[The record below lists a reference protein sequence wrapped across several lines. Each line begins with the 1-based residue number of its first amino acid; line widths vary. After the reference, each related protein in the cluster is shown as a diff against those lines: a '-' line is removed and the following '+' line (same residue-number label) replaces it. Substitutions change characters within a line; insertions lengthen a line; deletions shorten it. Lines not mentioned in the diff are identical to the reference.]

1 MERAWVVENGLLELG
16 VCLMMMLLLASAH
29 AQAPVQTD
37 TGVGR
42 ISLIHGDV
50 STQRG
55 DSGDW
60 AAATLNAPIVSGD
73 KISTG
78 DESRAEVQLDY
89 SNIVR
94 LGNRTQANISTLSRT
109 QIQVQVAQG
118 IVNYT
123 VFKDSETEPEID
135 TPNAAIHP
143 YKKDGSFRIETF
155 SNDETRIIVRNG
167 QADISTPQG
176 STHVK
181 NEHMTTVR
189 GRNETAQY
197 QISEAPGKDAW
208 DRFK

>member
-1 MERAWVVENGLLELG
+1 MKSAWVVKNGLLELG
-16 VCLMMMLLLASAH
+16 VLVMMMLLLASAH

-135 TPNAAIHP
+135 TPNAAIH
-143 YKKDGSFRIETF
+143 
-155 SNDETRIIVRNG
+155 
-167 QADISTPQG
+167 
-176 STHVK
+176 
-181 NEHMTTVR
+181 
-189 GRNETAQY
+189 
-197 QISEAPGKDAW
+197 
-208 DRFK
+208 